1 MLGNFVKDFRDAMV
15 SADSLRPSV
24 QGRKQIYHPG
34 IGPHSELHAVP
45 LTVDQMKLSQPHPEP
60 MEAVRPRDAIDGP
73 SGGSGD
79 SAGLQTIIAT
89 S

>member
-34 IGPHSELHAVP
+34 IGPHSELHAVA
-45 LTVDQMKLSQPHPEP
+45 LTVDQMKLSQPHQY
-60 MEAVRPRDAIDGP
+60 ASRNA
-73 SGGSGD
+73 
-79 SAGLQTIIAT
+79 SALSKVDPVPIRLHRSKQP
-89 S
+89 